1 MERDEMQLLLDQLR
15 LNPDVSEGLFR
26 LLEAMFLRLPFPP
39 EEVPTRPN
47 RRTPPP
53 FARVEIGTDGLAAR
67 VDKILEAGKDS
78 RGK

>member
-1 MERDEMQLLLDQLR
+1 MLEREEMQHLLDMLR
-15 LNPDVSEGLFR
+15 TNPEVSENLFR

-47 RRTPPP
+47 RRTPAP

-67 VDKILEAGKDS
+67 VDRILEGDK
-78 RGK
+78 